1 MQIGR
6 KEEIVAGVI
15 FTIIPLMITAWS
27 IKAGLLFALGYPLIA
42 LIPWPKALPMIA
54 YLGVWTYIWFGFFVS
69 YYHALVRD
77 VDLVTKGINLVLPTV
92 IGLLMVSWTRVG
104 APFYLIGR
112 SPIYPFPKLK
122 DVPRNQPDP
131 EPKPE
136 PPPIPRPEFDPY
148 KVLGVSPLASKVE
161 IESGYRKEI
170 ALYHPDKVAHLGD
183 DLKKVAHERTL
194 AIRRA
199 FEALAQD

>member
-27 IKAGLLFALGYPLIA
+27 IKAGLLFALGYPLVA

-77 VDLVTKGINLVLPTV
+77 VDLATKGINLILPTV
-92 IGLLMVSWTRVG
+92 FGYFMFGWCRYG
-104 APFYLIGR
+104 APYYSIGR
-112 SPIYPFPKLK
+112 SQRYPWPKLK
-122 DVPRNQPDP
+122 DMPPP
-131 EPKPE
+131 EPEPE
-136 PPPIPRPEFDPY
+136 PVQPEVQSPVFDPY
-148 KVLGVSPLASKVE
+148 KVLGLSPLATKVE
-161 IESGYRKEI
+161 IDSSYRKEI